1 MKLYNYD
8 YRDQADLTFSYDP
21 CEKTRMT
28 SKVYPTKL
36 EIKMDEV
43 AGRPYLY
50 YEGITQTNHGPM
62 MVTFP
67 RLDLAL
73 DCVSV
78 QTNTADKLDLLG
90 RKISYKVNAHKM
102 ITEFHNLNDDE
113 IVYELRMLSKDER
126 NDVISYFDEKYGR
139 HDKI

>member
-8 YRDQADLTFSYDP
+8 YSDQADLTLSYDP

-36 EIKMDEV
+36 EIKMDEE

-73 DCVSV
+73 DGVST
-78 QTNTADKLDLLG
+78 QTKTEDELDLLG
-90 RKISYKVNAHKM
+90 RTISYKVNAHKM

-113 IVYELRMLSKDER
+113 IMYELRMLSEDER
-126 NDVISYFDEKYGR
+126 KDVIAYLDEKYGR
-139 HDKI
+139 HDII